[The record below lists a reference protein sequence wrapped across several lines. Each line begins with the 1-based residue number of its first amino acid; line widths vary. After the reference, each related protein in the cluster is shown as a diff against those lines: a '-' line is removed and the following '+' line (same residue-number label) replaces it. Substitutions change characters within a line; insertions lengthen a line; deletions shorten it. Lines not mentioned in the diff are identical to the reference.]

1 MNRSRGA
8 PSRPAATP
16 RSCSCGCRTS
26 RRSAATRTSR
36 SATPAFRR
44 DAIPDAPLS
53 SFRCAAFPP
62 ARLAP
67 ACCAEQA
74 LRAGSARAH
83 PSCVC
88 ARPCPAHTADACD
101 FPRAHSGP
109 GLFFALSRRSR
120 VGGHALSLHRNPM
133 CFLMMMMLCECHRP
147 WSGFQSPAET
157 LALPPPTALPHFP
170 IHHDLICRRSCR
182 DGFAGVEEA
191 RCAVAV
197 RQSTGMR
204 SMAAC
209 ATTTQRRSGSCL
221 RDHRWLRW
229 RQRRARTSW
238 GGLSK
243 RGDD

>member
-147 WSGFQSPAET
+147 RSGFQSPAEP
-157 LALPPPTALPHFP
+157 LAIPPPPPNRFTSLSVP
-170 IHHDLICRRSCR
+170 HDLICPACACS
-182 DGFAGVEEA
+182 GAGG
-191 RCAVAV
+191 V
-197 RQSTGMR
+197 RQCHRGRTC
-204 SMAAC
+204 AA
-209 ATTTQRRSGSCL
+209 
-221 RDHRWLRW
+221 
-229 RQRRARTSW
+229 RARVQPFPSQ
-238 GGLSK
+238 L
-243 RGDD
+243 